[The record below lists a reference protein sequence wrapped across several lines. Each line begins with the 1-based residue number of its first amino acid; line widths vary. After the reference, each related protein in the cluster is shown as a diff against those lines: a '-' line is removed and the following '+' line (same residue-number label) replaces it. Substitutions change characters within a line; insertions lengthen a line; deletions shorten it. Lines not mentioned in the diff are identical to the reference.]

1 MTENQVIAMKKFDNE
16 DEEII
21 DKRLEALDRRAE
33 HIVYSFLKAKN
44 TPTPAESICFVAMIP
59 IYMAKYMSLMI
70 EDDVT
75 PQEILGSIK
84 DVMDVLALSLEN
96 DGVVL
101 PKDDEE

>member
-1 MTENQVIAMKKFDNE
+1 MTENQAIAMKKFDNE
-16 DEEII
+16 DEKIT

-59 IYMAKYMSLMI
+59 IYMAKYMSMMI

-84 DVMDVLALSLEN
+84 DVMDVLALSLDE

>member
-1 MTENQVIAMKKFDNE
+1 MTENQAIAMKKFDNE
-16 DEEII
+16 DEKIT

-59 IYMAKYMSLMI
+59 IYMAKYMSMMI

>member
-1 MTENQVIAMKKFDNE
+1 MTENQAIAMKKFDNE
-16 DEEII
+16 DKEIT

-59 IYMAKYMSLMI
+59 IYMAKYMSMMI

-84 DVMDVLALSLEN
+84 DVMDVLALSLDD
-96 DGVVL
+96 DGVEL
-101 PKDDEE
+101 PEDDEE

>member
-1 MTENQVIAMKKFDNE
+1 MTENQAIAMKKFDNE
-16 DEEII
+16 DKEIT

-59 IYMAKYMSLMI
+59 IYRAKYMSMMI

-84 DVMDVLALSLEN
+84 DVMDVLALSLDE

>member
-1 MTENQVIAMKKFDNE
+1 MAENQVTAMKKFENE
-16 DEEII
+16 DEKIT

-44 TPTPAESICFVAMIP
+44 TPTPAESICFVAMLP
-59 IYMAKYMSLMI
+59 IYMAKYMSMMI

>member
-1 MTENQVIAMKKFDNE
+1 MAENQAIAMKKFDNE
-16 DEEII
+16 DEEIT

-59 IYMAKYMSLMI
+59 IYMAKYMSMMI
-70 EDDVT
+70 EDDVS

-84 DVMDVLALSLEN
+84 DVMDVLALSLDE
-96 DGVVL
+96 GGAEL
-101 PKDDEE
+101 PEDDEE

>member
-1 MTENQVIAMKKFDNE
+1 MTENQVISLKKFE
-16 DEEII
+16 DK
-21 DKRLEALDRRAE
+21 DKAITEKHMEALDRRAE

-59 IYMAKYMSLMI
+59 IYMAKYMSMMI

-84 DVMDVLALSLEN
+84 DVMDVLALSLDD
-96 DGVVL
+96 DGEEL
-101 PKDDEE
+101 PEDDEE

>member
-1 MTENQVIAMKKFDNE
+1 MTENQVISLKKFDDE
-16 DEEII
+16 DEEITQ
-21 DKRLEALDRRAE
+21 KHLEALDRRAE

-59 IYMAKYMSLMI
+59 IYMAKYMSMMI

-84 DVMDVLALSLEN
+84 DVMDVLALSLDE
-96 DGVVL
+96 GGAEL
-101 PKDDEE
+101 PEDDEE

>member
-1 MTENQVIAMKKFDNE
+1 MTENQVISSKKFDNE
-16 DEEII
+16 DEEIT

-33 HIVYSFLKAKN
+33 HIAYSFLKAKN

-59 IYMAKYMSLMI
+59 IYMAKYMSMMI
-70 EDDVT
+70 DDAT

>member
-1 MTENQVIAMKKFDNE
+1 MAENQVTAMKKFENE
-16 DEEII
+16 DEKIT

-59 IYMAKYMSLMI
+59 IYMAKYMSMMI

-84 DVMDVLALSLEN
+84 DVMDVLALSLDD
-96 DGVVL
+96 DGVEI
-101 PKDDEE
+101 PEDDEE

>member
-1 MTENQVIAMKKFDNE
+1 MTENQAIAMKKFDNE
-16 DEEII
+16 DKEIT

-59 IYMAKYMSLMI
+59 IYMAKYMSMMI

-84 DVMDVLALSLEN
+84 DVMDVLALSLDE

>member
-1 MTENQVIAMKKFDNE
+1 MTENQAIAMKKFDNE
-16 DEEII
+16 DEEIT

-59 IYMAKYMSLMI
+59 IYMAKYMSMMM
-70 EDDVT
+70 DDVS

-84 DVMDVLALSLEN
+84 DVMDVLALSL
-96 DGVVL
+96 
-101 PKDDEE
+101 DDEE

>member
-1 MTENQVIAMKKFDNE
+1 MTENQAIAMKKFDNE
-16 DEEII
+16 DKEIT

-59 IYMAKYMSLMI
+59 IYMAKYMSMMI